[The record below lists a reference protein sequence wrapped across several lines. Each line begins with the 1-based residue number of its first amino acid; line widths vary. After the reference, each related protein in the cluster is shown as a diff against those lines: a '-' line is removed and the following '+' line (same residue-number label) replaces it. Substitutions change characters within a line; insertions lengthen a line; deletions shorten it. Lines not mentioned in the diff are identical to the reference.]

1 VSAPVS
7 APAAIEYPE
16 KIDGA
21 VLKVAGVVVLGA
33 IMSILDITVVN
44 VALPTFQKVFAPEGG
59 DPLAYSTVAWTVT
72 AYTLA
77 LATVIPLTGW
87 AADRFGTKR
96 LYMLALVLFTL
107 GSTLCAMASSIE
119 LLIAFRALQGLGG
132 GMLMP
137 LGMTIM
143 TKAAGPQRMGRL
155 MAILGVPMLLG
166 PIGGPIL
173 GGYLIEHHSWH
184 WIFLINLPIGI
195 LALAYAAWA
204 LKADKPHPSESFDW
218 VGMLMLSP
226 GLALFLYGISSI
238 PGEGTFFSSKVIIP
252 GTIGL
257 LLVIGFV
264 FYSFKP
270 KHPLLDLRLFK
281 NRNLTV
287 AALTMFLFAL
297 AFFGGL
303 LIVPTY
309 FQEVRGESTTD
320 AGLLMAAQGLGA
332 MVTMPIAGALVDK
345 FPVGR
350 IVPFGLVAIVTGMFL
365 LTQIDAHTSY
375 WGYIL
380 PVLFLMGLGMGG
392 TMMPIM
398 TSALKSLRAHDVA
411 RGSTLLN
418 ITQQIG
424 SSMGVAIIS
433 VFLTTGIKNQAI
445 ISQAQAFGDAAKK
458 VTNPAEM
465 PALLAKFPE
474 VAKVFAKFG
483 TDQAAAQAG
492 LLEAVRD
499 GLAVAF
505 SHTFWVAAFLVL
517 LTLVPAAFLPR
528 KSEESHFLDDGVDE
542 DDAQVPVLM
551 H

>member
-1 VSAPVS
+1 VSAA
-7 APAAIEYPE
+7 APTTGHPEYSD

-44 VALPTFQKVFAPEGG
+44 VALPTFQTAFANGG
-59 DPLAYSTVAWTVT
+59 EPLSYATVAWTVT

-96 LYMLALVLFTL
+96 LYMLALTLFVA
-107 GSTLCAMASSIE
+107 GSVLCAMAGSIGQ
-119 LLIAFRALQGLGG
+119 LIGFRALQGLGG

-143 TKAAGPQRMGRL
+143 TKAAGPKRMGRL
-155 MAILGVPMLLG
+155 MAILGIPMLLG

-173 GGYLIEHHSWH
+173 GGWLIDHHSWH
-184 WIFLINLPIGI
+184 WIFLINLPIGVI
-195 LALAYAAWA
+195 ALAYAAWA
-204 LKADKPHPSESFDW
+204 LPKDTPHPSETFDW
-218 VGMLMLSP
+218 IGMLLLSP
-226 GLALFLYGISSI
+226 GLAAFLYGISSI
-238 PGEGTFFSSKVIIP
+238 PGEGSFFNTKTEVFGSL
-252 GTIGL
+252 GL
-257 LLVIGFV
+257 LMIVAFV

-270 KHPLLDLRLFK
+270 AHPLLDLRLFRH
-281 NRNLTV
+281 RNLTV
-287 AALTMFLFAL
+287 AAITMFLFAL

-309 FQEVRGESTTD
+309 FQQVRGESTTD
-320 AGLLMAAQGLGA
+320 AGLLMAAQGIGA
-332 MVTMPIAGALVDK
+332 MVTMPIAGALADK

-350 IVPFGLVAIVTGMFL
+350 IVPFGLVGIITGMFL
-365 LTQIDAHTSY
+365 LTQVDAHTSY

-398 TSALKSLRAHDVA
+398 TSALRALTGHEVA

-424 SSMGVAIIS
+424 SSIGVAIIS
-433 VFLTTGIKNQAI
+433 VVLTSGLKNQDI
-445 ISQAQAFGDAAKK
+445 VTQAQGFGEAAAK
-458 VTNPAEM
+458 VTDPTQM
-465 PALLAKFPE
+465 PSILAKFPKVAE
-474 VAKVFAKFG
+474 VLAPFGADMAKG
-483 TDQAAAQAG
+483 QAA
-492 LLEAVRD
+492 LLDAVRE
-499 GLAVAF
+499 AMATAF

-517 LTLVPAAFLPR
+517 LTLVPALFLPR
-528 KSEESHFLDDGVDE
+528 DAEVSHLDE
-542 DDAQVPVLM
+542 DADQSDIPVLV